1 MRVTITG
8 AAGDI
13 GSTLMTGLAAAGH
26 DVRGID
32 LRPPDVP
39 SDDPTGGDPAG
50 AGEDWRQR
58 VTVADI
64 GTDDDALAD
73 VSTGAD
79 AVVHL
84 AAVPHESDFE
94 TALDT
99 HLRLT
104 QRVLTHAR
112 DAGVRR
118 VVYASSN
125 HAVGFTP
132 RTEPVTAATRPRPDT
147 YYGVGKVAGEALCS
161 LFHDRYGIEVACLR
175 IGSFLPRPTN
185 RRNLATWLSPG
196 DAVRLV
202 QACLTAPELG
212 FAVLYGISGNT
223 RAWWDLAPARAL
235 GYEPQDDAERCAAQ
249 IEATPETDTDR
260 LDAAYIGGEFTRLHH
275 RG

>member
-13 GSTLMTGLAAAGH
+13 GTTLMAGLRAAEH

-32 LRPPDVP
+32 VRSTDVP
-39 SDDPTGGDPAG
+39 G
-50 AGEDWRQR
+50 

-64 GTDDDALAD
+64 GTDDDAVAA
-73 VSTGAD
+73 VMVGAD

-94 TALDT
+94 TALHT

-104 QRVLTHAR
+104 HRVLEQAR
-112 DAGVRR
+112 ASGVRR
-118 VVYASSN
+118 IIYASSN

-132 RTEPVTAATRPRPDT
+132 RSDLVTAETRPRPDS

-161 LFHDRYGIEVACLR
+161 LFHDRYGVEAACLR
-175 IGSFLPRPTN
+175 IGSFLPRPTI
-185 RRNLATWLSPG
+185 RRNLSTWLSPG

-202 QACLTAPELG
+202 DACLTAPELG

-235 GYEPQDDAERCAAQ
+235 GYDPQDDAERWAAE
-249 IEATPETDTDR
+249 IERSPETEDDQ
-260 LDAAYIGGEFTRLHH
+260 LGAAFVGGEFTQMRA
-275 RG
+275 RD

>member
-1 MRVTITG
+1 MKVAITG
-8 AAGDI
+8 AAGSI
-13 GSTLMTGLAAAGH
+13 GRVLLEGLTAAGH
-26 DVRGID
+26 EVRGID
-32 LRPPDVP
+32 VVAADGPLAD
-39 SDDPTGGDPAG
+39 
-50 AGEDWRQR
+50 R

-64 GTDDDALAD
+64 GADDDALER
-73 VSTGAD
+73 VLTGGD

-99 HLRLT
+99 HVRLT
-104 QRVLTHAR
+104 HRVLTAAT

-132 RTEPVTAATRPRPDT
+132 RSERVDDTIRPRPDT
-147 YYGVGKVAGEALCS
+147 YYGMGKVAAEALCS
-161 LFHDRYGIEVACLR
+161 LWHDRFGTQIACLR
-175 IGSFLPRPTN
+175 IGSFLDRPGN

-202 QACLTAPELG
+202 EACLTTPELG

-223 RAWWDLAPARAL
+223 RAWWDLAAARAL
-235 GYEPQDDAERCAAQ
+235 GYDPQDDAEHWAGE
-249 IEATPETDTDR
+249 IEAQPESADDR
-260 LDAAYIGGEFTRLHH
+260 VGAEVVGGEYTRVRLGG
-275 RG
+275 R

>member
-13 GSTLMTGLAAAGH
+13 GTTLMAGLSAAGH
-26 DVRGID
+26 DMRGVD
-32 LRPPDVP
+32 LRGADL
-39 SDDPTGGDPAG
+39 AG
-50 AGEDWRQR
+50 

-64 GTDDDALAD
+64 GTDDDALAA
-73 VSTGAD
+73 VLAGAD

-94 TALDT
+94 TALHT
-99 HLRLT
+99 HVRLT
-104 QRVLTHAR
+104 HRVLEHAHA
-112 DAGVRR
+112 AGVRR
-118 VVYASSN
+118 IVYASSN

-132 RTEPVTAATRPRPDT
+132 RTDLVTADTRARPDS
-147 YYGVGKVAGEALCS
+147 YYGVGKVAAEALCS
-161 LFHDRYGIEVACLR
+161 LFHDRYGIEAACLR

-185 RRNLATWLSPG
+185 RRNLSTWLSPG

-202 QACLTAPELG
+202 ETCLTAPELG

-235 GYEPQDDAERCAAQ
+235 GYDPQDDAEHWAAE
-249 IEATPETDTDR
+249 IEASPETEVDQ
-260 LDAAYIGGEFTRLHH
+260 LGAALVGGEFTQVRD
-275 RG
+275 RA

>member
-13 GSTLMTGLAAAGH
+13 GTTLMAGLRAAGH
-26 DVRGID
+26 DVHGID
-32 LRPPDVP
+32 VRSTDVP
-39 SDDPTGGDPAG
+39 G
-50 AGEDWRQR
+50 

-64 GTDDDALAD
+64 GTDDDALAA
-73 VSTGAD
+73 VLAGAA

-94 TALDT
+94 TALHT

-104 QRVLTHAR
+104 HRVLEHAHA
-112 DAGVRR
+112 AGVRR
-118 VVYASSN
+118 IVYASSN

-132 RTEPVTAATRPRPDT
+132 RTDLVTADTRARPDS

-161 LFHDRYGIEVACLR
+161 LFHDRYGIEAACLR

-185 RRNLATWLSPG
+185 RRNLSTWLSPG

-202 QACLTAPELG
+202 DACLAAPELG

-223 RAWWDLAPARAL
+223 RAWWDLTAARAL
-235 GYEPQDDAERCAAQ
+235 GYDPQDDAERWAAE
-249 IEATPETDTDR
+249 IEAAPETELDR
-260 LDAAYIGGEFTRLHH
+260 VGATFVGGEFTQVRD
-275 RG
+275 RA